1 MVFISNACEE
11 AIPHG
16 AMPEKKIDEALLRRF
31 SQCPEEPISGT
42 TKTAR
47 SDEHPESNY
56 KKTVYP
62 ELNLGGGFTCEF
74 MIRLDGT
81 RVRSNVHGK

>member
-1 MVFISNACEE
+1 MKKRSRMVPCQ
-11 AIPHG
+11 
-16 AMPEKKIDEALLRRF
+16 EKLSLGVAQAFLAVPR
-31 SQCPEEPISGT
+31 EPYSGS

-74 MIRLDGT
+74 
-81 RVRSNVHGK
+81 

>member
-1 MVFISNACEE
+1 
-11 AIPHG
+11 
-16 AMPEKKIDEALLRRF
+16 MPGKNDPQALLRRF
-31 SQCPEEPISGT
+31 SQCPQEPYSGS

-47 SDEHPESNY
+47 SDKHPESNY

-81 RVRSNVHGK
+81 LIWVWNYFRHSFTKTDPQDLNTG